1 MHHSATTPPPDFS
14 VNISEWPAAAQ
25 QQRVVIVTGS
35 YAHAIDG
42 VALTLNRLASHLL
55 RSGHEVLVLS
65 PGRRGAP
72 VLRHAG
78 TLVRVPSVP
87 LPIWSEYRLTFG
99 LGRRARAALTHFGPT
114 VLHVAVQDALG
125 HAALRWA
132 EQHRVPV
139 LCSHHTRWNAC
150 ASHARGRLRSPPLP
164 PPSLPRPRHSP
175 LTCTRADLSYYYR
188 GLLAPLESLM
198 WWGMRRF
205 HSRCAATYPP
215 SESVAAEL
223 RGHGVPRASRW
234 KGLGKGRPPCL
245 RAAPH
250 APARR
255 HQGLRPLLRTPE
267 RRPSGV
273 AACRGLGSPAQ
284 AAPKVEFSS
293 RSASRRVGVWP
304 RGVDRTLFN
313 PDARDETWRRE
324 VLGAGPEE
332 AVVLFVARL
341 RWEKGLEALASVLEA
356 VQAKGVPHVSVVVG
370 DGPAREEL
378 QRRLPASL
386 FLGKASRRNL
396 NPPRPLTRRPHPCVE
411 PPCCRRHRVP
421 PAPPLASRLSRA
433 AAPLPRSA
441 PDGS

>member
-1 MHHSATTPPPDFS
+1 
-14 VNISEWPAAAQ
+14 
-25 QQRVVIVTGS
+25 
-35 YAHAIDG
+35 
-42 VALTLNRLASHLL
+42 
-55 RSGHEVLVLS
+55 
-65 PGRRGAP
+65 
-72 VLRHAG
+72 
-78 TLVRVPSVP
+78 
-87 LPIWSEYRLTFG
+87 
-99 LGRRARAALTHFGPT
+99 
-114 VLHVAVQDALG
+114 
-125 HAALRWA
+125 
-132 EQHRVPV
+132 
-139 LCSHHTRWNAC
+139 
-150 ASHARGRLRSPPLP
+150 
-164 PPSLPRPRHSP
+164 
-175 LTCTRADLSYYYR
+175 
-188 GLLAPLESLM
+188 
-198 WWGMRRF
+198 
-205 HSRCAATYPP
+205 
-215 SESVAAEL
+215 
-223 RGHGVPRASRW
+223 
-234 KGLGKGRPPCL
+234 
-245 RAAPH
+245 
-250 APARR
+250 
-255 HQGLRPLLRTPE
+255 
-267 RRPSGV
+267 
-273 AACRGLGSPAQ
+273 
-284 AAPKVEFSS
+284 
-293 RSASRRVGVWP
+293 VGVWP